1 MVNTFT
7 MSLTETKPT
16 SRSLKLD
23 KQKQEQERREAMK
36 REIAKNNPKIDNNI
50 VKGYNQMLWILVA
63 GAVGLLIYFMINVK
77 DHENGE

>member
-1 MVNTFT
+1 MVNNFT

-50 VKGYNQMLWILVA
+50 VRGYN
-63 GAVGLLIYFMINVK
+63 
-77 DHENGE
+77 

>member
-1 MVNTFT
+1 

-16 SRSLKLD
+16 TRNLSRD

-50 VKGYNQMLWILVA
+50 VKGYNQMWYIIAAVVA
-63 GAVGLLIYFMINVK
+63 GLIYLTIKFK
-77 DHENGE
+77 DHENDE